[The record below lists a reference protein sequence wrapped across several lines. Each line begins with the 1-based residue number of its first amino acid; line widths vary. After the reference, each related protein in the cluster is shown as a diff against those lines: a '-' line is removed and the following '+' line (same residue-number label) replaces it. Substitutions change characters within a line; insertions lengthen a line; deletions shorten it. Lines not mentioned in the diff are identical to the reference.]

1 MIYKTMLNFVSGI
14 RRSVSAVIFVDNQ
27 PNIQQTITRKYSR
40 RKKNDV
46 LFMQTSE
53 FEKKSLSLQYTEIVV
68 IVTPEC

>member
-1 MIYKTMLNFVSGI
+1 MLNFVSGI

>member
-1 MIYKTMLNFVSGI
+1 MLNFVSGI
-14 RRSVSAVIFVDNQ
+14 RRSVSAVIFADNQ

>member
-1 MIYKTMLNFVSGI
+1 MLNFVSGI

-53 FEKKSLSLQYTEIVV
+53 FEL
-68 IVTPEC
+68 